1 MKQGSDFKAKRP
13 TILQALR
20 PIAQAA
26 SDHADIDRLLAVAV
40 DSVFSLFNCDQVWLL
55 YPCSSI
61 ATSYRICCQRSKP
74 GLPQVQTLNRNLPV
88 DEFTGRLFRLA
99 LASRSPVVFNV
110 DTPLPAQ
117 FLEQEPLSSQAL
129 MAMALYPNQGE
140 PWLLGMQRSQQNCL
154 WSEQE
159 ETLFLSVT
167 EFLTEILNTSTRHS
181 NLYEVSQRLLDLL
194 AHATDEEYLL
204 RGGMDILQALV
215 QPEYAVATTLNAE
228 GQLEAFVFSG
238 VSEEKAELITQLSG
252 GKEFLGARLERALR
266 IDDLNSHPDL
276 VDFLLPDF
284 PLKSLLMAPIINE
297 GKIIGRIYLCD
308 KRNHRTFTLDDE
320 VLSMSFA
327 DAFAQTLIRF
337 RKTLVSQGA
346 QEALFLDH
354 QRAQV
359 TLESIA
365 DAVITIDSQGR
376 IDYLNPLAE
385 ELIGTT
391 QSQAQGKSLE
401 KVACLLDEES
411 RSHVIRDIAAWLA
424 QEPVESRSCTALLQ
438 DARDQEL
445 IVQTSI
451 APLRDSQDRIF
462 GAVLVLRDITPLRA
476 LASQLSYQATHD
488 ALTGLINRR
497 EFEVRLRQALDDV
510 CQNNTHH
517 VLCYLDL
524 DQFKVVNDTC
534 GHLAGDKL
542 LRQLATLLQGRI
554 READCLGRLGGD
566 EFGVLLLGCHLDQAR
581 GIAESLRILIRDF
594 RFNWKGKTFQLGVS
608 IGLVPLAR
616 GSGGLEEVL
625 SAADTACYV
634 AKDQGRDRIHTYRLD
649 DCIVER
655 HHGEMQWVTRIQQA
669 FEESR
674 FLIYYQPIRAL
685 NKEEHLCHG
694 EVLLRMKGED
704 ESLIPPMAF
713 IPAAERYRL
722 MSALDRWVIS
732 NTFIALEEHPIG
744 QALIG
749 INLSGQSVCDE
760 LFLKFVIEQLQ
771 RSPVNPRMICF
782 EITETAAVANFDSA
796 IRFIRALKEIGCR
809 FALDDFGS
817 GLSSF
822 NYLKNLPVDYL
833 KIDGSFVKDMV
844 DDPVDYA
851 MVEAIH
857 KVGKVMGLKTIAEF
871 VENEAILEK
880 LRGIG
885 VDYVQGL
892 IIGGPRPFHK
902 TPWAD
907 KE

>member
-1 MKQGSDFKAKRP
+1 
-13 TILQALR
+13 
-20 PIAQAA
+20 
-26 SDHADIDRLLAVAV
+26 
-40 DSVFSLFNCDQVWLL
+40 
-55 YPCSSI
+55 
-61 ATSYRICCQRSKP
+61 
-74 GLPQVQTLNRNLPV
+74 
-88 DEFTGRLFRLA
+88 
-99 LASRSPVVFNV
+99 
-110 DTPLPAQ
+110 
-117 FLEQEPLSSQAL
+117 
-129 MAMALYPNQGE
+129 
-140 PWLLGMQRSQQNCL
+140 
-154 WSEQE
+154 
-159 ETLFLSVT
+159 
-167 EFLTEILNTSTRHS
+167 
-181 NLYEVSQRLLDLL
+181 
-194 AHATDEEYLL
+194 
-204 RGGMDILQALV
+204 MDILQELA
-215 QPEYAVATTLNAE
+215 QSEYAVATTLNAE
-228 GQLEAFVFSG
+228 DHLKTFVFSG
-238 VSEEKAELITQLSG
+238 VSKEKAEIITQILSS
-252 GKEFLGARLERALR
+252 KELLGARLERERALR
-266 IDDLNSHPDL
+266 VDDLSSHSDL
-276 VDFLLPDF
+276 VEFLPPDF
-284 PLKSLLMAPIINE
+284 SLKSLLMAPIINE
-297 GKIIGRIYLCD
+297 GKIIGRIYLCN
-308 KRNHRTFTLDDE
+308 KRNHRGFTLDDE

-327 DAFAQTLIRF
+327 NAFAQTLIRF
-337 RKTLVSQGA
+337 RKIMVSQRA

-359 TLESIA
+359 TLESIG

-424 QEPVESRSCTALLQ
+424 QEPVESHSCTALLQ
-438 DARDQEL
+438 DARNQEL

-462 GAVLVLRDITPLRA
+462 GAVLVLRDISPLRA

-510 CQNNTHH
+510 RQNDTHH

-542 LRQLATLLQGRI
+542 LRQLATLLQERI

-594 RFNWKGKTFQLGVS
+594 RFNWKGKAFQLGVS
-608 IGLVPLAR
+608 IGLVSLAR

-655 HHGEMQWVTRIQQA
+655 HHGEIQWVARIQQA

-674 FLIYYQPIRAL
+674 FLIYYQPIHAL
-685 NKEEHLCHG
+685 NEEEHICHG

-704 ESLIPPMAF
+704 EGLIPPMAF

-732 NTFIALEEHPIG
+732 NTFIALEKHSIG
-744 QALIG
+744 HGLIG

-771 RSPVNPRMICF
+771 RSPINPRMICF

-796 IRFIRALKEIGCR
+796 IRFIRELKEIGCR

-871 VENEAILEK
+871 VENEAVLEK

-892 IIGGPRPFHK
+892 VIGVPRPFHNRPLIK
-902 TPWAD
+902 N
-907 KE
+907 KEKK